1 MPEGNVSK
9 KLYEL
14 AEKIRYEKLGSIEF
28 EGIKKNLDNYYSNK
42 LKEIKG
48 KETEKNI
55 SNAFENYL
63 RSYFA
68 KSDTKNFDSQF
79 KPFKKELDKN
89 LKKEITTLKKI
100 IGDQK
105 KFNSTISKIISTMNI
120 EESIEPNENQRDE
133 LKQKDS
139 SKFRERRSKRQ
150 K

>member
-1 MPEGNVSK
+1 MNTRAQADSSALKLKYSDKKIFEKFMPEGNVSK

-63 RSYFA
+63 
-68 KSDTKNFDSQF
+68 
-79 KPFKKELDKN
+79 
-89 LKKEITTLKKI
+89 
-100 IGDQK
+100 
-105 KFNSTISKIISTMNI
+105 
-120 EESIEPNENQRDE
+120 
-133 LKQKDS
+133 
-139 SKFRERRSKRQ
+139 
-150 K
+150 

>member
-1 MPEGNVSK
+1 MNTRAQADSSALKLKYSDKKIFEKFMPEGK
-9 KLYEL
+9 FQKLYEL
-14 AEKIRYEKLGSIEF
+14 AEKLGTEKLGSIEF

-63 RSYFA
+63 RSYFT

-89 LKKEITTLKKI
+89 LKKK
-100 IGDQK
+100 
-105 KFNSTISKIISTMNI
+105 S
-120 EESIEPNENQRDE
+120 PH
-133 LKQKDS
+133 
-139 SKFRERRSKRQ
+139 
-150 K
+150 

>member
-1 MPEGNVSK
+1 M
-9 KLYEL
+9 
-14 AEKIRYEKLGSIEF
+14 
-28 EGIKKNLDNYYSNK
+28 DNYYSNK

-105 KFNSTISKIISTMNI
+105 NLTQQF
-120 EESIEPNENQRDE
+120 
-133 LKQKDS
+133 QKL
-139 SKFRERRSKRQ
+139 FQ
-150 K
+150 Q